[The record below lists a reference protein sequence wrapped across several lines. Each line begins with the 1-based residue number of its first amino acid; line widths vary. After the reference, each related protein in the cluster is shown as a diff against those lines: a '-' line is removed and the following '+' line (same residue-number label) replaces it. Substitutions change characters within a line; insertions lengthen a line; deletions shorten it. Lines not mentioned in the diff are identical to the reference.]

1 MINNSK
7 EYIRKINQ
15 KSKKAFNTI
24 SISNTKKRN
33 LAILN
38 TSKFIESNK
47 SAILDANKIDIE
59 NAKEK
64 NVSDAF
70 LDRLLLND
78 KRIQDIINGLKQIA
92 EIDDTLGVELSRWK
106 RPNGL
111 DISRVSVPLGVIG
124 IIYESSP
131 NLIMKAGVLFKKSGN
146 SFIFRG
152 GSNFIN
158 FFK

>member
-1 MINNSK
+1 MINNSQ

-70 LDRLLLND
+70 LDRLFLND

-92 EIDDTLGVELSRWK
+92 EIDD
-106 RPNGL
+106 
-111 DISRVSVPLGVIG
+111 PLGCRVVKMEKTKWIR
-124 IIYESSP
+124 YFSC
-131 NLIMKAGVLFKKSGN
+131 F
-146 SFIFRG
+146 
-152 GSNFIN
+152 GSTWSDRYYLRI
-158 FFK
+158 

>member
-1 MINNSK
+1 MINNSQ

-47 SAILDANKIDIE
+47 SAILYANKIDIE

-64 NVSDAF
+64 NVSEAF
-70 LDRLLLND
+70 F
-78 KRIQDIINGLKQIA
+78 G
-92 EIDDTLGVELSRWK
+92 
-106 RPNGL
+106 
-111 DISRVSVPLGVIG
+111 
-124 IIYESSP
+124 
-131 NLIMKAGVLFKKSGN
+131 
-146 SFIFRG
+146 
-152 GSNFIN
+152 
-158 FFK
+158 